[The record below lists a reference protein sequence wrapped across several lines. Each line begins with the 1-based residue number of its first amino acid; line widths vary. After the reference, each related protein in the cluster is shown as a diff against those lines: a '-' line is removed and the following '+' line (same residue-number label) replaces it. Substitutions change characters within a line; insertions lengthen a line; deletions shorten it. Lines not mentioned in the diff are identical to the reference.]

1 MTRPVT
7 ILYIVLGIGLASHAG
22 SSEPAKSTL
31 RLMLSEV
38 QPGTMATEQYCMLVF
53 ADRHFHAEKANRK
66 MGKDRERKVYEGEL
80 SEADWSALGGILD
93 SKEFREVK
101 VPPTMAPLVIQDSHP
116 YTISVAREKGFQNM
130 EFLNKKSLEPYESQL
145 KPLLQWWK
153 SLRNANMPA
162 SKAPP
167 DNRCSLDSTNAI
179 FSN

>member
-1 MTRPVT
+1 LTRPVT
-7 ILYIVLGIGLASHAG
+7 ILYIVLGIGLVANAG

-53 ADRHFHAEKANRK
+53 ADRRFHAEKANRK
-66 MGKDRERKVYEGEL
+66 MGKDRERKVYEGQL
-80 SEADWSALGGILD
+80 SEADWTALGGILD
-93 SKEFREVK
+93 SKKFREVK
-101 VPPTMAPLVIQDSHP
+101 VPPSMAPLVIQDSHP

-167 DNRCSLDSTNAI
+167 DSRCSLDNTDAI
-179 FSN
+179 ISN